1 MTSTSTLRLLLI
13 AGLGPLLAA
22 PSLAQG
28 DSYAYGGLGLG
39 QSRAKIDQER
49 ISATLLGNGLSTTGF
64 SRDESDR
71 SYRLFGG
78 YQFNRYFGLEGG
90 YFNLGKFSFAANT
103 APAGTLTGQI
113 KLQGFNLDVV
123 GALPLGERWS
133 LIGRVGAQAAQAKDN
148 FAGSG
153 NVVVLNPNPSKR
165 EVNVKYGAGIQYEVN
180 RSFLVRGEAERYR
193 VNDAV
198 GNHGG
203 VNVYSVSLVFPFGR
217 APQALPRVAAV
228 APAPTLVYVAPLPPP
243 VVVVQAPAPVVQPV
257 PAAPLPVA
265 PARRRVSFLA
275 ESLFGFDKSTIRP
288 EGRSALDTFA
298 AEIRGASF
306 DIITVEGHTDR
317 LGTPAYNQKLSI
329 ERADA
334 VKAYLVSTGGI
345 EASKVSIVAKGES
358 EPVTQGID
366 CQGKAATAKLIACLQ
381 PDRRVEI
388 EVTGT
393 R

>member
-1 MTSTSTLRLLLI
+1 MNSTSTLRLLLI

-28 DSYAYGGLGLG
+28 DNYFYGGVGLG

-49 ISATLLGNGLSTTGF
+49 ISAGLLGAGLSTSSF
-64 SRDESDR
+64 SRDESDT
-71 SYRLFGG
+71 SYKLFGG
-78 YQFNRYFGLEGG
+78 YQFNRHFGLEAG

-103 APAGTLTGQI
+103 TPAGTLTGQI
-113 KLQGFNLDVV
+113 KLQGLNLDLV

-133 LIGRVGAQAAQAKDN
+133 LIGRVGAQAAQAKDQ
-148 FAGSG
+148 FVGSG
-153 NVVVLNPNPSKR
+153 NVAVLNPNPSKN

-180 RSFLVRGEAERYR
+180 RSFLVRAEAERYR

-217 APQALPRVAAV
+217 APQAAPRAA
-228 APAPTLVYVAPLPPP
+228 APAPMVYVAPLPPP
-243 VVVVQAPAPVVQPV
+243 VVVVQEPAPVVVPV
-257 PAAPLPVA
+257 ARAAPIVVPPPVL
-265 PARRRVSFLA
+265 RRVSFSA

-288 EGRSALDTFA
+288 EGRAALDTFA
-298 AEIRGASF
+298 IETRGTSF
-306 DIITVEGHTDR
+306 NIITVEGHTDR
-317 LGTPAYNQKLSI
+317 LGTQAYNQKLSI
-329 ERADA
+329 ERAEA
-334 VKAYLVSTGGI
+334 VKAYLVTAGGFDARKI
-345 EASKVSIVAKGES
+345 SIVAKGET
-358 EPVTQGID
+358 EPATKASD
-366 CQGKAATAKLIACLQ
+366 CKGEKATPKLIACLQ
-381 PDRRVEI
+381 ADRRVEI